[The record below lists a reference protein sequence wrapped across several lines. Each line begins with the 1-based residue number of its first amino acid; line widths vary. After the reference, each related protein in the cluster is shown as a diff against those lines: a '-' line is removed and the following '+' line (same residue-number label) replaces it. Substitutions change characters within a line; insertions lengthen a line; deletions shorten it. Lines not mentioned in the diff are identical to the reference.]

1 MALALLNW
9 EEWNGFDVLVAGV
22 QTRDPVRL
30 SSNQSMHTPKQFAL
44 LLATVIAFVSLAT
57 SVRAA
62 EAKTNATDVAK
73 PATNA
78 PTTIRILAGSPE
90 PLKDE
95 TGVNWAAADGF
106 EDGDMK
112 DRPDTEIGN
121 TKTPSV
127 YRAERFGMSKFGYK
141 VPNGKYTVNLHFA
154 VTYEGITEAGQC
166 VMTINVEGKELKD
179 FDVWTKAGGPRRAYV
194 ESVPVTI
201 TDGKLDITFAQEAT
215 SSTLSAIEIIPA
227 P

>member
-1 MALALLNW
+1 M
-9 EEWNGFDVLVAGV
+9 
-22 QTRDPVRL
+22 QTR
-30 SSNQSMHTPKQFAL
+30 KQFLFILAAL
-44 LLATVIAFVSLAT
+44 IAFVVFGA
-57 SVRAA
+57 SVDAA
-62 EAKTNATDVAK
+62 DSKTNATEVAK

-78 PTTIRILAGSPE
+78 PTIRILAGLLE

-95 TGVNWAAADGF
+95 AGVTWAAADGF
-106 EDGDMK
+106 EDGDTK
-112 DRPDTEIGN
+112 DRPDTEIAN
-121 TKTPSV
+121 TKTPSI
-127 YRAERFGMSKFGYK
+127 YRAERFGMTKFSYK

-166 VMTINVEGKELKD
+166 VMTINVEGTALKD
-179 FDVWTKAGGPRRAYV
+179 FDVWTKAGGARKAHV

-201 TDGKLDITFAQEAT
+201 ADGKLDITFAQEGV

>member
-1 MALALLNW
+1 M
-9 EEWNGFDVLVAGV
+9 
-22 QTRDPVRL
+22 QTR
-30 SSNQSMHTPKQFAL
+30 KQFARL
-44 LLATVIAFVSLAT
+44 FATFTAVVFIASPVQ
-57 SVRAA
+57 AA
-62 EAKTNATDVAK
+62 DAKTNATDVAK

-78 PTTIRILAGSPE
+78 PTTIRIVAGLPE

-95 TGVNWAAADGF
+95 AGVTWAAADGF

-112 DRPDTEIGN
+112 DRPDTEISN

-166 VMTINVEGKELKD
+166 VMTINVEGKEFKD

-201 TDGKLDITFAQEAT
+201 SDGKLDITFAQEAM